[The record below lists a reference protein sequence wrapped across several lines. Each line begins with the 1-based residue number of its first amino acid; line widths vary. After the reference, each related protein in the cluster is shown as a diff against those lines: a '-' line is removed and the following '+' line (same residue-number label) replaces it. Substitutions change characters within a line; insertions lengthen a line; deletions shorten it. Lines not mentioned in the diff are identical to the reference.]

1 MVCGSLPRASG
12 MVRKILHFDLDAF
25 YCAVEELRH
34 PELKGV
40 PFAVGGRPESRGV
53 VSSCSYAARKFGI
66 RSAMGMSQAVRLCRE
81 LRVLPPDMREY
92 GQVSG
97 RVMEILNGVT
107 PLVEQLSIDEAFLEV
122 TERPEYASEL
132 ARTVQSQVEEKLGL
146 PSSLGV
152 ATNKLVAKIATDVGK
167 AAVQTGDYPRAIQ
180 VVPPGREAE
189 FLAPLPVDALW
200 GVGPRT
206 RERLAAIGVHKV
218 GDVLSASGEELA
230 QQFGKLGRDLQRQ
243 ARGIDQRPVVTE
255 REAKSISQ
263 ETTFVQDVVDT
274 ETLRRAL
281 RQQAG
286 QVGARLRRGGLAAR
300 TVSLKLRWTDF
311 TTLTRQTTP
320 SHPVEDEEEI
330 YRIAIELLASNRPE
344 GAAVRL
350 IGVGCSGLVAAVR
363 QMSIFDM
370 AADPEAR
377 AKEDQLNEAV
387 KALRK
392 RFGSDAIRRGSDL

>member
-1 MVCGSLPRASG
+1 

-34 PELKGV
+34 PELKGT
-40 PFAVGGRPESRGV
+40 PFAVGGRLESRGV
-53 VSSCSYAARKFGI
+53 VSSCSYAARQFGI
-66 RSAMGMSQAVRLCRE
+66 RSAMGMAQAVRLCPE

-97 RVMEILNGVT
+97 QVMGILHSVT

-122 TERPEYASEL
+122 TERSEYASEL
-132 ARTVQSQVEEKLGL
+132 ARMVQSQVKERLGL

-167 AAVQTGDYPRAIQ
+167 AAVRTGDYPSAVQ

-206 RERLAAIGVHKV
+206 RERLAARGIHKV
-218 GDVLSASGEELA
+218 SDVLAASAEELE
-230 QQFGKLGRDLQRQ
+230 QQFGKLGRDLRQ
-243 ARGIDQRPVVTE
+243 QAQGIDQRPIVTE

-263 ETTFVQDVVDT
+263 ETTFAQDVVDT

-281 RQQAG
+281 RQQAA
-286 QVGARLRRGGLAAR
+286 QVGARLQRGGLAAR
-300 TVSLKLRWTDF
+300 TVNLKLRWTDF
-311 TTLTRQTTP
+311 TTQTRQTTP
-320 SHPVEDEEEI
+320 SQPVDDEEEI
-330 YRIAIELLASNRPE
+330 HRIALDLLASNRPE

-350 IGVGCSGLVAAVR
+350 IGVGCSGLVPAVK

-370 AADPEAR
+370 TADPEAL
-377 AKEDQLNEAV
+377 AKEEQLIEAV

-392 RFGSDAIRRGSDL
+392 RFGADAIRRGSDL

>member
-1 MVCGSLPRASG
+1 

-34 PELKGV
+34 PDLKGV

-53 VSSCSYAARKFGI
+53 VSSCSYAARRYGI
-66 RSAMGMSQAVRLCRE
+66 RSAMGMAQAVRLCPA
-81 LRVLPPDMREY
+81 LRVLPPDMRAY
-92 GQVSG
+92 GRVSGQVMG
-97 RVMEILNGVT
+97 ILRSVT
-107 PLVEQLSIDEAFLEV
+107 PLVEQLSIDEAFLDV
-122 TERPEYASEL
+122 SERREYASEL
-132 ARTVQSQVEEKLGL
+132 ARDLQRQVEESLGL
-146 PSSLGV
+146 PSSLGA

-206 RERLAAIGVHKV
+206 KERLAAVGVHKV
-218 GDVLSASGEELA
+218 SDVLAASGELLS

-243 ARGIDQRPVVTE
+243 AQGIDQRPVVTE

-263 ETTFVQDVVDT
+263 ETTFVEDVEDT
-274 ETLRRAL
+274 ETLRRWL
-281 RQQAG
+281 RQQAA
-286 QVGARLRRGGLAAR
+286 QVGARLRGGGLAAR
-300 TVSLKLRWTDF
+300 TVSLKLRWADF
-311 TTLTRQTTP
+311 TTRTRQTTLSQP
-320 SHPVEDEEEI
+320 IDDENEI
-330 YRIAIELLASNRPE
+330 YRIAVELLAANRAE

-350 IGVGCSGLVAAVR
+350 IGVGCSGLTPAAR

>member
-1 MVCGSLPRASG
+1 
-12 MVRKILHFDLDAF
+12 MVRKVLHFDLDAF

-53 VSSCSYAARKFGI
+53 VSSCSYAARGFGI
-66 RSAMGMSQAVRLCRE
+66 RSAMGMAQAVRLCPE
-81 LRVLPPDMREY
+81 LRVLPPDMGEY
-92 GQVSG
+92 GRFSG
-97 RVMEILNGVT
+97 RVMEMLHCVT

-132 ARTVQSQVEEKLGL
+132 ARTLQRQVEESLGL

-167 AAVQTGDYPRAIQ
+167 AAVQTGDYPRAVQ

-206 RERLAAIGVHKV
+206 RERLEALGIHKV
-218 GDVLSASGEELA
+218 GDVLGASAEELA

-243 ARGIDQRPVVTE
+243 AQGIDQRPVVRE

-263 ETTFVQDVVDT
+263 ETTFAQDVVDT

-281 RQQAG
+281 HQQSG
-286 QVGARLRRGGLAAR
+286 QVAARLRRGGLAAR

-311 TTLTRQTTP
+311 TTQTRQTTP
-320 SHPVEDEEEI
+320 SHPVDDEEEI
-330 YRIAIELLASNRPE
+330 YRFAIDLLASNRPE

-350 IGVGCSGLVAAVR
+350 IGVGCSGLVPAVR

-387 KALRK
+387 KGLRE
-392 RFGSDAIRRGSDL
+392 RFGADAIRRGSEL

>member
-1 MVCGSLPRASG
+1 
-12 MVRKILHFDLDAF
+12 MVRKIIHFDLDAF

-40 PFAVGGRPESRGV
+40 AFAVGGRPESRGV
-53 VSSCSYAARKFGI
+53 VASCSYAARQFGV
-66 RSAMGMSQAVRLCRE
+66 RSAMGMSQAVRLCPE

-92 GQVSG
+92 GEVSG
-97 RVMEILNGVT
+97 QVMGILYSMT

-122 TERPEYASEL
+122 TERPEFASEL
-132 ARTVQSQVEEKLGL
+132 ARRLQAEVEKSLGL

-180 VVPPGREAE
+180 VVPPGKEAE

-206 RERLAAIGVHKV
+206 RERLAEMGIHKV
-218 GDVLSASGEELA
+218 SDVLAGSAEVLA
-230 QQFGKLGRDLQRQ
+230 RQLGKLGRDLYRQ
-243 ARGIDQRPVVTE
+243 AQGLDERPVVTE

-263 ETTFVQDVVDT
+263 ETTFAEDVADT

-281 RQQAG
+281 RHQAG
-286 QVGARLRRGGLAAR
+286 QVGARLRGSGLAAR
-300 TVSLKLRWTDF
+300 TVILKLRWTDF

-320 SHPVEDEEEI
+320 SHPVKDEEEI
-330 YRIAIELLASNRPE
+330 YGIASDLLGSNRPE

-350 IGVGCSGLVAAVR
+350 IGVGCSGLIPAVR

-370 AADPEAR
+370 AADPEAQ

-387 KALRK
+387 KGLRK
-392 RFGSDAIRRGSDL
+392 RFGADAIRRGSDL

>member
-1 MVCGSLPRASG
+1 

-25 YCAVEELRH
+25 YCAVEEQRH
-34 PELKGV
+34 PELKGT
-40 PFAVGGRPESRGV
+40 PFAVGGRPERRGV
-53 VSSCSYAARKFGI
+53 VSSCSYAARRFGV
-66 RSAMGMSQAVRLCRE
+66 RSAMGMAQAVRLCPE

-97 RVMEILNGVT
+97 RVMEILHSMT

-122 TERPEYASEL
+122 SERPEYASVL
-132 ARTVQSQVEEKLGL
+132 AKMLQAQVEEQLGL

-167 AAVQTGDYPRAIQ
+167 ASVQTGDYPRAIQ

-206 RERLAAIGVHKV
+206 RERLAAMGIEKV
-218 GDVLSASGEELA
+218 SDVLAAPVEELA

-243 ARGIDQRPVVTE
+243 AQGVDQRPVVTE

-263 ETTFVQDVVDT
+263 ETTFAQDVVDT

-281 RQQAG
+281 RLQAG
-286 QVGARLRRGGLAAR
+286 QIGSRLRRAGLAAR
-300 TVSLKLRWTDF
+300 TVNLKIRWTDF
-311 TTLTRQTTP
+311 TTQTRQTTP
-320 SHPVEDEEEI
+320 SQPVVDEEEI
-330 YRIAIELLASNRPE
+330 YRIAVDLLASNRSE
-344 GAAVRL
+344 GTPVRL
-350 IGVGCSGLVAAVR
+350 IGVGCSGLVPATK

-370 AADPEAR
+370 AADPAAR

-387 KALRK
+387 KGLRE
-392 RFGSDAIRRGSDL
+392 RFGADAIRRGSDL

>member
-1 MVCGSLPRASG
+1 

-34 PELKGV
+34 PELRGV

-53 VSSCSYAARKFGI
+53 VSSCSYAARRYGI
-66 RSAMGMSQAVRLCRE
+66 RSAMGMAQAMRLCPE

-92 GQVSG
+92 GRYSG
-97 RVMEILNGVT
+97 QVMEILHSVT

-132 ARTVQSQVEEKLGL
+132 AKRLQRQVEESLGL

-206 RERLAAIGVHKV
+206 RERLEALGIHKV
-218 GDVLSASGEELA
+218 SDVLVAPEKVLT
-230 QQFGKLGRDLQRQ
+230 QQLGKLGRDLQRQ
-243 ARGIDQRPVVTE
+243 AQGIDQRPVVTE

-263 ETTFVQDVVDT
+263 ETTFAEDVVDT
-274 ETLRRAL
+274 ETLRRGL
-281 RQQAG
+281 RQQSD

-311 TTLTRQTTP
+311 TTQTRQTTP
-320 SHPVEDEEEI
+320 SHPVDDEEEI
-330 YRIAIELLASNRPE
+330 YRIALDLLVSNRPE

-350 IGVGCSGLVAAVR
+350 IGVGCSGLVPAVR

-370 AADPEAR
+370 AADPEAH

-387 KALRK
+387 KGLRK
-392 RFGSDAIRRGSDL
+392 RFGADAVRRGSDL

>member
-1 MVCGSLPRASG
+1 

-53 VSSCSYAARKFGI
+53 VSSCSYAARRYGI
-66 RSAMGMSQAVRLCRE
+66 RSAMGMAQAMRLCPE

-92 GQVSG
+92 GRYSG
-97 RVMEILNGVT
+97 QVMEILHSVT

-122 TERPEYASEL
+122 TKRPEYASEL
-132 ARTVQSQVEEKLGL
+132 AKTLQRQVEESLGL

-167 AAVQTGDYPRAIQ
+167 AADQTGDYPRAIQ

-206 RERLAAIGVHKV
+206 RERLEALGIHKV
-218 GDVLSASGEELA
+218 SDVLVASEEVLT
-230 QQFGKLGRDLQRQ
+230 QQLGKLGRDLQRQ
-243 ARGIDQRPVVTE
+243 AQGIDQRPVVTV

-263 ETTFVQDVVDT
+263 ETTFAEDVVDT

-281 RQQAG
+281 RHQSD

-311 TTLTRQTTP
+311 TTQTRQTTP
-320 SHPVEDEEEI
+320 SHPVDDEEEI
-330 YRIAIELLASNRPE
+330 YRIALDLLASNRTE
-344 GAAVRL
+344 GTAVRL
-350 IGVGCSGLVAAVR
+350 IGVGCSGLVPAVR

-377 AKEDQLNEAV
+377 AKEDQLNEAL
-387 KALRK
+387 KGLRK
-392 RFGSDAIRRGSDL
+392 RFGADAVRRGSDL

>member
-1 MVCGSLPRASG
+1 

-53 VSSCSYAARKFGI
+53 VSSCSYAARRYGI
-66 RSAMGMSQAVRLCRE
+66 RSAMGMAQAVRLCPE

-92 GQVSG
+92 GQFSG
-97 RVMEILNGVT
+97 RVMEILQGVT
-107 PLVEQLSIDEAFLEV
+107 PRVEQLSIDEAFLEV

-132 ARTVQSQVEEKLGL
+132 AKTLQRQVEERLGL

-167 AAVQTGDYPRAIQ
+167 AAVQSGDYPRAIQ

-206 RERLAAIGVHKV
+206 RERLETLGIRKV
-218 GDVLSASGEELA
+218 SDVLEASAEVLT
-230 QQFGKLGRDLQRQ
+230 QQLGKLGRDLQRQ
-243 ARGIDQRPVVTE
+243 AQGVDQRPVVTE

-263 ETTFVQDVVDT
+263 ETTFVEDVVDT

-281 RQQAG
+281 RQQSD

-311 TTLTRQTTP
+311 TTQTRQTTP
-320 SHPVEDEEEI
+320 SHPVDDEEEI
-330 YRIAIELLASNRPE
+330 YSISLDLLASNRPE

-350 IGVGCSGLVAAVR
+350 IGVGCSGLVPAVR

-370 AADPEAR
+370 AADPGAR

-387 KALRK
+387 KGLRK
-392 RFGSDAIRRGSDL
+392 RFGADAIRRGSDL

>member
-1 MVCGSLPRASG
+1 
-12 MVRKILHFDLDAF
+12 
-25 YCAVEELRH
+25 
-34 PELKGV
+34 
-40 PFAVGGRPESRGV
+40 
-53 VSSCSYAARKFGI
+53 
-66 RSAMGMSQAVRLCRE
+66 MGMSQAVRLCPE

-97 RVMEILNGVT
+97 QVMKILHRVT

-132 ARTVQSQVEEKLGL
+132 AKAVQSRVEEKLGL

-152 ATNKLVAKIATDVGK
+152 ATNKLVAKIATDVRK

-200 GVGPRT
+200 GIGPRT
-206 RERLAAIGVHKV
+206 RERLAGVGIHKV
-218 GDVLSASGEELA
+218 SDVLAASADE
-230 QQFGKLGRDLQRQ
+230 QTPQFGKLGRDLQRQ
-243 ARGIDQRPVVTE
+243 AQGIDQWPVVTE
-255 REAKSISQ
+255 HEAKSISQ
-263 ETTFVQDVVDT
+263 ETTFAQDVVDT
-274 ETLRRAL
+274 ETLRRAQ
-281 RQQAG
+281 RQQSG

-311 TTLTRQTTP
+311 ITQTRQTTP
-320 SHPVEDEEEI
+320 SHPVDDEEEV
-330 YRIAIELLASNRPE
+330 YGIAVDLLASNRPE
-344 GAAVRL
+344 GASVRL
-350 IGVGCSGLVAAVR
+350 IGVGCSGLIPAVK

-392 RFGSDAIRRGSDL
+392 RFGADAIRRGSDL

>member
-1 MVCGSLPRASG
+1 
-12 MVRKILHFDLDAF
+12 MVRKIIHFDLDAF
-25 YCAVEELRH
+25 YCAVEEQRH
-34 PELKGV
+34 PELKGA

-53 VSSCSYAARKFGI
+53 VSSCSYAARRFGV
-66 RSAMGMSQAVRLCRE
+66 RSAMGMAQAVRLCPE

-97 RVMEILNGVT
+97 RVMGILHSVT
-107 PLVEQLSIDEAFLEV
+107 SLVEQLSIDEAFLEV

-132 ARTVQSQVEEKLGL
+132 ARGLQAQVEERLGL

-167 AAVQTGDYPRAIQ
+167 ASVQTGDYPKAIQ

-206 RERLAAIGVHKV
+206 RERLAEMGIQKV
-218 GDVLSASGEELA
+218 SDVLAAPVEALA

-243 ARGIDQRPVVTE
+243 AQGVDPRPVVTE

-263 ETTFVQDVVDT
+263 ETTFAQDVVDT

-286 QVGARLRRGGLAAR
+286 QVGRRLRRGGLAAR

-311 TTLTRQTTP
+311 TTQTRQTTP
-320 SHPVEDEEEI
+320 SQPVDDEEEI
-330 YRIAIELLASNRPE
+330 YRIAVDLLASNRPE
-344 GAAVRL
+344 GTPVRL
-350 IGVGCSGLVAAVR
+350 IGVGCSGLAPAKK

-387 KALRK
+387 KGLRQ
-392 RFGSDAIRRGSDL
+392 RFGADAIRRGSDL

>member
-1 MVCGSLPRASG
+1 

-34 PELKGV
+34 PELKGTS
-40 PFAVGGRPESRGV
+40 FAVGGRPESRGV
-53 VSSCSYAARKFGI
+53 VSSCSYAARQFGI
-66 RSAMGMSQAVRLCRE
+66 RSAMGMAQAVRLCPE
-81 LRVLPPDMREY
+81 LRVLAPDMREY
-92 GQVSG
+92 GRVSG
-97 RVMEILNGVT
+97 QVMEILHSVT

-132 ARTVQSQVEEKLGL
+132 AKMVQSQVKRRLGL

-167 AAVQTGDYPRAIQ
+167 AVVRTGDYPMAVQ

-206 RERLAAIGVHKV
+206 RERLAARGIHKV
-218 GDVLSASGEELA
+218 SDLLAASAEELA
-230 QQFGKLGRDLQRQ
+230 QQFGKLGQDLRRQ
-243 ARGIDQRPVVTE
+243 AQGVDQRPIVTE

-263 ETTFVQDVVDT
+263 ETTFAQDVVDT
-274 ETLRRAL
+274 ETLRRVL
-281 RQQAG
+281 RQQSA
-286 QVGARLRRGGLAAR
+286 QVGGRLRRGGLAAR

-311 TTLTRQTTP
+311 STQTRQTTP
-320 SHPVEDEEEI
+320 SQPVDDEEEI
-330 YRIAIELLASNRPE
+330 CRIALELLASNRRE

-350 IGVGCSGLVAAVR
+350 IGVGCSGLVPAVK

-377 AKEDQLNEAV
+377 AREDQLNEAV

-392 RFGSDAIRRGSDL
+392 RFGADAIRRGSDL

>member
-1 MVCGSLPRASG
+1 

-34 PELKGV
+34 PELKGI

-53 VSSCSYAARKFGI
+53 VSSCSYAARQFGI
-66 RSAMGMSQAVRLCRE
+66 RSAMGMAQAVRLCPE
-81 LRVLPPDMREY
+81 LRVLSPDMREY

-97 RVMEILNGVT
+97 QVMGILHSVT

-122 TERPEYASEL
+122 TERSEYASDL
-132 ARTVQSQVEEKLGL
+132 ARMVQSQVKERLGL

-167 AAVQTGDYPRAIQ
+167 AAVRTGDYPRAVQ

-206 RERLAAIGVHKV
+206 RERLAANGIHKV
-218 GDVLSASGEELA
+218 RDVLAAPAEELE
-230 QQFGKLGRDLQRQ
+230 QQFGKLGRDLRQ
-243 ARGIDQRPVVTE
+243 QAQGIDQRPIVTE

-263 ETTFVQDVVDT
+263 ETTFAQDVVDT

-281 RQQAG
+281 RQQAA
-286 QVGARLRRGGLAAR
+286 QVAGRLRHGGLAAR
-300 TVSLKLRWTDF
+300 TVNLKLRWTDF
-311 TTLTRQTTP
+311 TTQTRQTTP
-320 SHPVEDEEEI
+320 SQPVDDEEEI
-330 YRIAIELLASNRPE
+330 YRIALDLLASNRPE
-344 GAAVRL
+344 RAAVRL
-350 IGVGCSGLVAAVR
+350 IGVGCSGLVPAVK

-370 AADPEAR
+370 AADPEAL

-392 RFGSDAIRRGSDL
+392 RFGADAIRRGSDL